1 MIVINTITKKAEKA
15 NESKKAPPFLSEHAK
30 DMIKSFEKVGYKNI
44 PDIRLDELIEELKS
58 RNYNDANQ
66 LVIYLLC
73 HGNQYHEVLDEV
85 G

>member
-1 MIVINTITKKAEKA
+1 MINTITKKDEKA
-15 NESKKAPPFLSEHAK
+15 NEANEALPFLSEHVK

-44 PDIRLDELIEELKS
+44 PDIRLDDLIEELKS

-66 LVIYLLC
+66 LVLYLLC
-73 HGNQYHEVLDEV
+73 HGNQDHEVLDEV